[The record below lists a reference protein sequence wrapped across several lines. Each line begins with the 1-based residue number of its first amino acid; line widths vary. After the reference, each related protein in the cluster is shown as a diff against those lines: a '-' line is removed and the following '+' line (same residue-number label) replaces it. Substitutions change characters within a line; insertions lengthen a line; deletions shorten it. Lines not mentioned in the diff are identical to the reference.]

1 MTDKLVMKRE
11 RYITRDLLESYQRET
26 KDDTRAIHAGYT
38 SPSDGVFSLART
50 PGFVAICLVAVI
62 VGIAVNPFVGL
73 CAPVLSWIAVYW
85 SRVRRSHRDR
95 MLLERDLP
103 PLLTS
108 IASSVRAGIDP
119 LKALGDANH
128 HFPDESPLKQELSN
142 FRTGLMSG
150 GDEVE
155 LIDALCARYQH
166 PDVELFKRCLV
177 LSRTHGSSLAEPLHR
192 VVKVVRQR
200 QSFRRKTR
208 AALAMHRMSA
218 VGIAGCAVLIGMM
231 QMTVNRNGIDIA
243 LANPVGLMFLIG
255 GATLVTAGV
264 AWMLSMGRE
273 ERL

>member
-1 MTDKLVMKRE
+1 MKRE
-11 RYITRDLLESYQRET
+11 RRITRDLLESYRRVT
-26 KDDTRAIHAGYT
+26 KDDARAAQAGDA
-38 SPSDGVFSLART
+38 SQSEGILSLVRT
-50 PGFVAICLVAVI
+50 PSFVAVCLVAVI
-62 VGIAVNPFVGL
+62 VAIAVNPFVGL
-73 CAPVLSWIAVYW
+73 CVPVVSWIAVYW
-85 SRVRRSHRDR
+85 SRARRSHRDR

-119 LKALGDANH
+119 MKALGDAAQQ
-128 HFPDESPLKQELSN
+128 FPEESPLKRELSE
-142 FRTGLMSG
+142 FRAGLTRG

-155 LIDALCARYQH
+155 LIDSFCARFGH
-166 PDVELFKRCLV
+166 TDVELFKRCLV
-177 LSRTHGSSLAEPLHR
+177 LSRAHGSSLAEPLHR

-231 QMTVNRNGIDIA
+231 QMTVNRNGIEIA

-273 ERL
+273 EKL

>member
-1 MTDKLVMKRE
+1 MKRE
-11 RYITRDLLESYQRET
+11 RRITRDLLESYRRVT
-26 KDDTRAIHAGYT
+26 KDDARAGQTISQVADTG
-38 SPSDGVFSLART
+38 SFGGILSLART
-50 PGFVAICLVAVI
+50 PSCIAVCLAALIVA
-62 VGIAVNPFVGL
+62 IAVNPFVGL
-73 CAPVLSWIAVYW
+73 CVPLVSWIAVYW
-85 SRVRRSHRDR
+85 SRARSSHRDR

-119 LKALGDANH
+119 MKALGDAARQ
-128 HFPDESPLKQELSN
+128 FPEESPLKRELSD
-142 FRTGLMSG
+142 FRAGLVSG

-155 LIDALCARYQH
+155 LIDSFCARYGH

-177 LSRTHGSSLAEPLHR
+177 LSRAHGSSLAEPLHR

-231 QMTVNRNGIDIA
+231 QMTVNRNGIEIA
-243 LANPVGLMFLIG
+243 FANPVGLMFLIG
-255 GATLVTAGV
+255 GATLVTVGV

-273 ERL
+273 EKL